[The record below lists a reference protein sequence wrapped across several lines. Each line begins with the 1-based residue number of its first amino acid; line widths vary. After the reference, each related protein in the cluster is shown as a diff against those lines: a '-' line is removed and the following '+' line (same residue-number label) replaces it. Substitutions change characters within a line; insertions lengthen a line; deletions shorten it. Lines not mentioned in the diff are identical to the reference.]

1 MKYKLVERGNPLD
14 KTAPKKTYAQP
25 VYDGRV
31 DLKVIAN
38 DLVLISALS
47 RGDISSV
54 LENTVDII
62 PKYLLMGKS
71 VQLGELGTLR
81 LSFSSEGVDD
91 TSTFTVGMIRGR
103 KVLFTAG
110 SLLKGVL
117 HNLTFEREK
126 EKK

>member
-1 MKYKLVERGNPLD
+1 MKYKLVERGNPQN

-25 VYDGRV
+25 VYDGKV
-31 DLKVIAN
+31 DLKVIAS
-38 DLVLISALS
+38 DLVLVSALS

-81 LSFSSEGVDD
+81 LSFSSEGVNDPN
-91 TSTFTVGMIRGR
+91 TFTVGMIRGK

-110 SLLKGVL
+110 ALIKGIL
-117 HNLTFEREK
+117 NNMSFERAK
-126 EKK
+126 

>member
-1 MKYKLVERGNPLD
+1 MKYKLVKRGNPQD
-14 KTAPKKTYAQP
+14 KDAPKKTYAQP

-38 DLVLISALS
+38 DLVLVSALS

-62 PKYLLMGKS
+62 PKYLLMGRS

-91 TSTFTVGMIRGR
+91 PNTFTVGMIRGK
-103 KVLFTAG
+103 KVLFTDRK
-110 SLLKGVL
+110 SVV
-117 HNLTFEREK
+117 
-126 EKK
+126 

>member
-1 MKYKLVERGNPLD
+1 MKYKLVERGNPQN

-25 VYDGRV
+25 VYDGKV
-31 DLKVIAN
+31 DLKVIAS
-38 DLVLISALS
+38 DLVLVSALS

-91 TSTFTVGMIRGR
+91 PNTFTVGMIKGK

-110 SLLKGVL
+110 RLVKGIL
-117 HNLTFEREK
+117 SNMSFERAK
-126 EKK
+126 